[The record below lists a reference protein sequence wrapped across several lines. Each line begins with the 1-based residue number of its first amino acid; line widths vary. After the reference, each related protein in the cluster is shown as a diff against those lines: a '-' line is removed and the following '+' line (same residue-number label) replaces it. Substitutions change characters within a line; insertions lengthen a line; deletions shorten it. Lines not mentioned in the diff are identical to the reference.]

1 MNNKSV
7 LVMETPENCYKCP
20 LHRHVNTSKRCM
32 GNMRQYE
39 DHSIVQS
46 WCPLRPLPEM
56 KEERVMYLTNKYDVD
71 YYEDSCAVA
80 YNDCLREILGET
92 E

>member
-7 LVMETPENCYKCP
+7 LVIETPENCYKCP

-39 DHSIVQS
+39 DHNIVQS
-46 WCPLRPLPEM
+46 WCPLRLLP
-56 KEERVMYLTNKYDVD
+56 KEKNIQNGSVNDFYDLGR
-71 YYEDSCAVA
+71 AVGW
-80 YNDCLREILGET
+80 NDCLDAITGET
-92 E
+92 K